1 MDEPGG
7 LLMYAIPEY
16 RLPKAVVRR
25 LTGALAGMG
34 IEFKQNVSVGEDVQ
48 LDELIDEYDSVF
60 LDTGAWKQNV
70 IGIDGEECTI
80 FGLNFLVEVK
90 SWMRGKPGSDIVVV
104 GAGNVAMDVA
114 VTAKRLGA
122 KSVTMAFRRPVSE
135 LKASAKEIEHAR
147 EAGVVLAELLAPK
160 AVIREGER
168 VTGMQF
174 ARTVAAYDER
184 GKLTVTADENDLVTI
199 SCDAVLLAVGQKVDL
214 SYLDERLGVLTE
226 RGRISVSEQQATSKP
241 GVFAAGDAATGPS
254 TVVEAMAGG
263 YRAALAISEYLG
275 APIVE
280 TPIKEGFV
288 KRGADCLDIKEPV
301 KANTRPIAERSMD
314 TEDDMGLPLEAV
326 EREAHRCF
334 NCSCYAVAPSDMAT
348 ALMALRATV
357 HTNLGAYSA
366 DEFFTRA
373 TKMSDILAPG
383 EIVTSVEL
391 PAPNG
396 TAHYDKFRER
406 ESIDFAV
413 VGLGSEYTVE
423 DGRIK
428 YASIVL
434 GAVAP
439 VPIRAAK
446 AEEYLVGRSVTEET
460 AEKAAELALEGAEPL
475 RQNAYK
481 VDIARELV
489 KRSILR
495 MA

>member
-1 MDEPGG
+1 
-7 LLMYAIPEY
+7 
-16 RLPKAVVRR
+16 
-25 LTGALAGMG
+25 
-34 IEFKQNVSVGEDVQ
+34 
-48 LDELIDEYDSVF
+48 
-60 LDTGAWKQNV
+60 
-70 IGIDGEECTI
+70 
-80 FGLNFLVEVK
+80 
-90 SWMRGKPGSDIVVV
+90 
-104 GAGNVAMDVA
+104 
-114 VTAKRLGA
+114 
-122 KSVTMAFRRPVSE
+122 
-135 LKASAKEIEHAR
+135 
-147 EAGVVLAELLAPK
+147 
-160 AVIREGER
+160 
-168 VTGMQF
+168 MQF
-174 ARTVAAYDER
+174 ARTSATYDER
-184 GKLTVTADENDLVTI
+184 GRLTVTADESDLVTI
-199 SCDAVLLAVGQKVDL
+199 PCDAVLLAVGQKVDL

-226 RGRISVSEQQATSKP
+226 RGRISVSESQATSKP

-301 KANTRPIAERSMD
+301 KANTRPVSERSMD
-314 TEDDMGLPLEAV
+314 AEDDMGLPFEAV

-348 ALMALRATV
+348 ALMALCATI
-357 HTNLGAYSA
+357 HTNLGSYSA

-373 TKMSDILAPG
+373 AKVSDILAPG

-391 PAPNG
+391 PAAKG

-413 VGLGSEYTVE
+413 VGLGSEYAVE